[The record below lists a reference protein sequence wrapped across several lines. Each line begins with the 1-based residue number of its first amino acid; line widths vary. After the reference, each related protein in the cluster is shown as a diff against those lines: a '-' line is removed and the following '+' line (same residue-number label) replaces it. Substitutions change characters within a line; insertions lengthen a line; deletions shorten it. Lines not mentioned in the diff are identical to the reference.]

1 MYDNEYFSR
10 KAGGVVKVIRS
21 EGELTAVGK

>member
-10 KAGGVVKVIRS
+10 KAGGMVRVVRS
-21 EGELTAVGK
+21 GGELTTVGE